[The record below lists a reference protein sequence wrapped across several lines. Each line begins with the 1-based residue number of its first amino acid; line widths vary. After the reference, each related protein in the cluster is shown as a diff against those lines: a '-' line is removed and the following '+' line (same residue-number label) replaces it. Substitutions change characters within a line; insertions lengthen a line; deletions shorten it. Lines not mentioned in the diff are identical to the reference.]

1 MRTAIIGLL
10 VLSSGAAGLA
20 GAAEPA
26 FQKTLPAEPHGVVE
40 ISNFSGST
48 EVSAWDNPEV
58 EVKADAGWGA
68 DQITAEGEHGHTT
81 IKVIVSRHGASTN
94 LRVRVPRD
102 SELDISGVSSDITVA
117 DVEGELMLKTV
128 AGRVKADVFQ
138 KDVEVK
144 TVSGDIVL
152 RGRGKDA
159 GAAGIHV
166 SSISGSIR
174 VDRAGGDLEA
184 TNVSG
189 DMTLRLDHPAHDVRI
204 HTTSGDVTFEGAM
217 AKGANL
223 EAQSVS
229 GDLSVRSGHDGPLD
243 YEVNTFSGEINNCMG
258 LEAERVSKYGPGK
271 RLTGTRGSPGAGEVR
286 VRLKSMS
293 GDVDLC
299 DKS

>member
-20 GAAEPA
+20 WGEPP
-26 FQKTLPAEPHGVVE
+26 FEKTLAADLHGAVE
-40 ISNFSGST
+40 ISNFSGT
-48 EVSAWDNPEV
+48 IDVSAWDKPEV
-58 EVKADAGWGA
+58 DVKADAGSGA
-68 DQITAEGEHGHTT
+68 DRITAESEHGHVT
-81 IKVIVSRHGASTN
+81 IKVIVSHHGSSTN
-94 LRVRVPRD
+94 LRVRIPKE
-102 SELDISGVSSDITVA
+102 SELDVSGVSADISVA

-128 AGRVKADVFQ
+128 SGRIKADVFQ

-144 TVSGDIVL
+144 TVSGDVVL
-152 RGRGKDA
+152 RGRGKDS
-159 GAAGIHV
+159 GASGIRV

-174 VDRAGGDLEA
+174 VDRVGGDLEA

-204 HTTSGDVTFEGAM
+204 RSTSGDVAFEGRLL
-217 AKGANL
+217 KGGYL
-223 EAQSVS
+223 EAQTVS

-243 YEVNTFSGEINNCMG
+243 YEVNTFSGEIRNCMG

-271 RLTGTRGSPGAGEVR
+271 RLTGTRGNSGAEEAR
-286 VRLKSMS
+286 IRMKSMS
-293 GDVDLC
+293 GDVELC